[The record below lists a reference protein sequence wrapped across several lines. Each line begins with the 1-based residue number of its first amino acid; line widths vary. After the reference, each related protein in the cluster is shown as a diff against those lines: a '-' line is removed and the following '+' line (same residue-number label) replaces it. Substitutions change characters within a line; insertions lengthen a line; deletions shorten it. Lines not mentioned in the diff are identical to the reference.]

1 MLISKVL
8 LFHLANFF
16 FLSIVVNGA
25 EYQCLLTLWHFC
37 QQPAQLR
44 WMWNGAGGAA
54 PQCDKQLSPE
64 HSHLSGELGQIGSKR
79 RFPSA
84 PISLSYLPLDLPLEN
99 RAGKCSK
106 NREVLDSSG
115 SCMDTRATEDSMRE
129 MWETEWRA
137 RPAVMWRHRPKT
149 MHFQVLLLPVEQS
162 IDPHTWPYLN
172 Q

>member
-25 EYQCLLTLWHFC
+25 EYQCFLTLWHFC

-44 WMWNGAGGAA
+44 WMWNGAGGASQ
-54 PQCDKQLSPE
+54 QCDKQLSQE
-64 HSHLSGELGQIGSKR
+64 HSHLSGELGQIGCRR
-79 RFPSA
+79 RFPSI
-84 PISLSYLPLDLPLEN
+84 PISPTCPWTSRWRTEQGGAL
-99 RAGKCSK
+99 K
-106 NREVLDSSG
+106 NREALDSSG
-115 SCMDTRATEDSMRE
+115 SCMDTRTAEDSIRE
-129 MWETEWRA
+129 LWETEWRA
-137 RPAVMWRHRPKT
+137 RPAVMRRHRPKT